1 MKTKE
6 QKSNTIKEKVTS
18 DSLLHFDFIDLWFIS
33 SKMFLVHSFSHTMH
47 MMCINILFL
56 MICCLYPFKNLLFFI
71 FIDLLSFNC
80 GSHLSS
86 CSLKRFVLKASW
98 IVERSKVQQLLL
110 VKRQHFEW
118 LASTIL
124 TWYCRIYEPSVSSP
138 SVWPDPC
145 LSIGPKMTMDE
156 AHKGQVNPPAWISSH
171 SEDIQRHRI
180 QAIG

>member
-18 DSLLHFDFIDLWFIS
+18 DSLLHFDFQTYDLSLQRCFWYT
-33 SKMFLVHSFSHTMH
+33 VFSHTMN
-47 MMCINILFL
+47 MMCVNIFFL
-56 MICCLYPFKNLLFFI
+56 MMCCLYPFKNLLFFI

-138 SVWPDPC
+138 SV
-145 LSIGPKMTMDE
+145 
-156 AHKGQVNPPAWISSH
+156 
-171 SEDIQRHRI
+171 
-180 QAIG
+180 